1 MLHLIGLGL
10 GDIKDVTVKGLE
22 IIRKC
27 DRVYLETYT
36 SILPTE
42 LQNLEQFYQRPI
54 LEADRE
60 LVENNA
66 DEILPKSK
74 EENVAFLVV
83 GDPFGATTHSDLVLR
98 ARKENLQVNVV
109 HNASILNAAG
119 CCGLQLH
126 RFGEIVSIPYW
137 TENWQPSSFYEKI
150 LHNRQRNLHTLC
162 LLDIKVKEPT
172 LESLMKKKKEYMPP
186 KFMTVSEAAA
196 QLIEILEKQTE
207 DRVLQDSISFAE
219 LKDSSTVIG
228 LARVGWDDQRIA
240 ACSLREMTLLDL
252 GPPLHCMVIPA
263 TSLNSIEARYLAF
276 IERDFLKK
284 QKNKNE

>member
-42 LQNLEQFYQRPI
+42 LTNLEQFYGRPI

-60 LVENNA
+60 LVENHA
-66 DEILPKSK
+66 DEILPKSG
-74 EENVAFLVV
+74 ENVAFLVV

-109 HNASILNAAG
+109 HNASILTAVN
-119 CCGLQLH
+119 CCGLELN

-137 TENWQPSSFYEKI
+137 TETWRPNSFYDKI

-196 QLIEILEKQTE
+196 QLVEILKNPTE
-207 DRVLQDSISFAE
+207 ERAAKDSESFAE
-219 LKDSSTVIG
+219 LYELSTVIG

-240 ACSLREMTLLDL
+240 ACSLRDMTSLDL

-263 TSLNSIEARYLAF
+263 TSLNPVEARYLAF
-276 IERDFLKK
+276 IEKDFLKM
-284 QKNKNE
+284 QENKNE